1 VPTLAELGSHECAIN
16 WADKILYVKAD
27 DGGLTSIALGGSST
41 LPTASSNVL
50 GGIKVGSGLTITN
63 GVLAATGGGS
73 GGSANIVEAT
83 TAAGFPAT
91 GSAGTLYHAT
101 DSSRIYFYD
110 ASGVYVEVGTSG
122 GGGSGSLSATVTIPA
137 TGDQYWDSTVLL
149 LKGDGN
155 LTDSSSYGRTVT
167 NYGAAANGTAKFGSN
182 SLSFSGSSSYLRAA
196 IGTASSLPGDFTM
209 ETWVYFNAA
218 PSSFEGAYGACIM
231 ATYPASGGSGGWGLR
246 INGTSTSY
254 TTINLYTGTT
264 DLNWTGTFAINQW
277 HHVAVTRSGSSIRA
291 FVDGVQAG
299 STATCSDNMDSSGA
313 DVWVGRLN
321 ASPYFFQLNG
331 RLDDLRITKGVA
343 RAFTPPVATAAIG
356 TYTAPQTLPVVFDSN
371 I

>member
-1 VPTLAELGSHECAIN
+1 VN
-16 WADKILYVKAD
+16 WADGKLFVKKE
-27 DGGLTSIALGGSST
+27 DGTVLAITLGGSYT
-41 LPTASSNVL
+41 LPTATSSVL

-101 DSSRIYFYD
+101 DSSRIYFWD
-110 ASGVYVEVGTSG
+110 SSGVYVEAGTS
-122 GGGSGSLSATVTIPA
+122 GGGSGSLSATVTIPS

-149 LKGDGN
+149 LKGDGS

-167 NYGAAANGTAKFGSN
+167 NYGAAANGTAKYGSN
-182 SLSFSGSSSYLRAA
+182 SLSFSGSSSYLRVAGSSA
-196 IGTASSLPGDFTM
+196 FSLPSDFTI

-218 PSSFEGAYGACIM
+218 PSSFDGAYGACIM
-231 ATYPASGGSGGWGLR
+231 ATYPAGSGGWQLR

-254 TTINLYTGTT
+254 TTINLYTGIT

-277 HHVAVTRSGSSIRA
+277 HHVAVTRSGSSVKA
-291 FVDGVQAG
+291 FINGVQAG
-299 STATCSDNMDSSGA
+299 STATCSDSMDSYSG
-313 DVWVGRLN
+313 DVWIGRLN
-321 ASPYFFQLNG
+321 APPYYFQLNG
-331 RLDDLRITKGVA
+331 LLDDLRITKGAA

-356 TYTAPQTLPVVFDSN
+356 TYTAPQTLPVVFA
-371 I
+371 